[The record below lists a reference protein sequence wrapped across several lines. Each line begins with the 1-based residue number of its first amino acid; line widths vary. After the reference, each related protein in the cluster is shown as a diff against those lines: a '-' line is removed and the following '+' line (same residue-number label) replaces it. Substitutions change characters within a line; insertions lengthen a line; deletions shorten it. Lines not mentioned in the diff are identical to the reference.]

1 MVVGGGSMSKVRV
14 YEVAKQLN
22 LDPKAVVGLFQSI
35 GVTDVRN
42 HMSSVDVDAVERL
55 KRNLEKQ
62 KTHDVVQ
69 ESIRRGPGTVLK
81 RRAVAKPGGDT
92 GPTSVASPQRDVA
105 STPDVSRHDD
115 VASRRD
121 VAALA
126 KEPASTR
133 ALPKT
138 DVMADRESAR
148 KITLREVPADRQ
160 SAPASSTDVAVPPA
174 PPSVR
179 ERPST
184 ARGVAKEARV
194 EVEEAAPPAPVSE
207 RKIPAPKSSAKLP
220 PAPPSAAAPVAEVAA
235 AVPAAAHSEK
245 KVAPAAEPSRP
256 AVVEARTSSPAVVE
270 PPPPAA
276 PLTPPPPS
284 ETVAARP
291 PSEQPR
297 PVVSES
303 PVPARPSAAPKT
315 GVEYWAGRP
324 GVPMPTPMNAPRTG
338 IGGGPASAMQRR
350 VQYDPRAGANVARPG
365 MRPGQQRGPGG
376 MMGRGGSMGG
386 RGRPGFQQIRRG
398 PVNVSTKEM
407 SEHKKVIRI
416 EENITLSGMAAKM
429 SLKATEL
436 LMRLLGMGMTG
447 IHINTT
453 LDADTAKI
461 LAGEFGWEV
470 EDVAQTE
477 EEIIAEARGEESA
490 AAPAAGVDGAAAVP
504 VPVDA
509 GSVTRPPVV
518 TVMGHVDHGKTSLLD
533 KIRKA
538 NVVAGEAGGITQHI
552 GAYKVK
558 TDRGV
563 IVFLDT
569 PGHEAFTAMRAR
581 GAGATDI
588 VVLVV
593 AADDGVMPQ
602 TKEAIAHAKSAKV
615 PIIVAINKCD
625 KPGAEPERVKRELVD
640 QGLQPEEWGGDTIF
654 VNVSALTGD
663 GIPQLLE
670 MIGLQAEVLDLK
682 ANPKKP
688 ANGVVL
694 EALLDRGRGPVA
706 RVLIQE
712 GTLRVGDFVL
722 AGPGF
727 GKVRAM
733 TNEHGKQVHE
743 APPSTPVEIL
753 GLSDVPGA
761 GDPLHAVKDPK
772 KAQEIADSRKVKR
785 DKSLIGDDARISLAG
800 LVERMQSADQQEL
813 RVIVKTDVQGS
824 LEAVANAFNK
834 LTTDRVKLTIIHGGV
849 GAITEG
855 DVNLAIASKAILIG
869 FNVRPAGKSSALAE
883 ENKVEI
889 RLYSIIYGAV
899 DDVKAAMEGLLPTTT
914 VEKPSGKAE
923 VRKILKIRG
932 VAVAGCMVVGGKILR
947 GSFGRLVRDR
957 QTIWEGKI
965 ASLKHFK
972 EDVKEMSEGFECGS
986 ALDGFS
992 ELKELDVIES
1002 FEIEEIKQ
1010 RL

>member
-1 MVVGGGSMSKVRV
+1 
-14 YEVAKQLN
+14 
-22 LDPKAVVGLFQSI
+22 
-35 GVTDVRN
+35 
-42 HMSSVDVDAVERL
+42 
-55 KRNLEKQ
+55 
-62 KTHDVVQ
+62 
-69 ESIRRGPGTVLK
+69 
-81 RRAVAKPGGDT
+81 
-92 GPTSVASPQRDVA
+92 
-105 STPDVSRHDD
+105 
-115 VASRRD
+115 
-121 VAALA
+121 
-126 KEPASTR
+126 
-133 ALPKT
+133 
-138 DVMADRESAR
+138 
-148 KITLREVPADRQ
+148 
-160 SAPASSTDVAVPPA
+160 
-174 PPSVR
+174 
-179 ERPST
+179 
-184 ARGVAKEARV
+184 
-194 EVEEAAPPAPVSE
+194 
-207 RKIPAPKSSAKLP
+207 
-220 PAPPSAAAPVAEVAA
+220 
-235 AVPAAAHSEK
+235 
-245 KVAPAAEPSRP
+245 
-256 AVVEARTSSPAVVE
+256 
-270 PPPPAA
+270 
-276 PLTPPPPS
+276 
-284 ETVAARP
+284 
-291 PSEQPR
+291 
-297 PVVSES
+297 
-303 PVPARPSAAPKT
+303 
-315 GVEYWAGRP
+315 
-324 GVPMPTPMNAPRTG
+324 MPTPMNAPRTG

-376 MMGRGGSMGG
+376 MMGRGGMGG
-386 RGRPGFQQIRRG
+386 RGRPGMQPVRRG

-407 SEHKKVIRI
+407 SEHKKLIRI

-429 SLKATEL
+429 SLKSTEL

-447 IHINTT
+447 VHINTT

-477 EEIIAEARGEESA
+477 EQIIAEARGEEASTSTGA
-490 AAPAAGVDGAAAVP
+490 GAGAEASPAV
-504 VPVDA
+504 VDA

-533 KIRKA
+533 KIRKS
-538 NVVAGEAGGITQHI
+538 NVASGEAGGITQHI

-558 TDRGV
+558 TERGV

-581 GAGATDI
+581 GASATDI

-625 KPGAEPERVKRELVD
+625 KPSAEPERVKRELVD

-654 VNVSALTGD
+654 VQVSAHTGD

-772 KAQEIADSRKVKR
+772 KAQEIADSRKIKR
-785 DKSLIGDDARISLAG
+785 DKSLIGGDARISLAG
-800 LVERMQSADQQEL
+800 LVEQMASADQQEL
-813 RVIVKTDVQGS
+813 RVIVKADVQGS
-824 LEAVANAFNK
+824 LEALASAFNK
-834 LTTDRVKLTIIHGGV
+834 LSTDRVKLSIIHGGV

-855 DVNLAIASKAILIG
+855 DVNLAIASKAIVIG
-869 FNVRPAGKSSALAE
+869 FNARPAGKASALAE
-883 ENKVEI
+883 ENGVEI
-889 RLYSIIYGAV
+889 RLYSIIYAAV
-899 DDVKAAMEGLLPTTT
+899 DEVKAAMEGLLPTTKL
-914 VEKPSGKAE
+914 EKPSGKAE
-923 VRKILKIRG
+923 IRAIFKIRG
-932 VAVAGCMVVGGKILR
+932 VIVAGSMVTSGKILR
-947 GSFGRLVRDR
+947 SGFARLFRDGAA
-957 QTIWEGKI
+957 IWEGKV
-965 ASLKHFK
+965 AALKRFK
-972 EDVKEMSEGFECGS
+972 DDVKEVSEGFECGIS
-986 ALDGFS
+986 LDGYS
-992 ELKELDVIES
+992 EMKEKDIIES

>member
-81 RRAVAKPGGDT
+81 RRAVVKPGGNDA
-92 GPTSVASPQRDVA
+92 GPSSVAAPHA
-105 STPDVSRHDD
+105 STPDISARHDD

-148 KITLREVPADRQ
+148 KMTLREVPADRQ
-160 SAPASSTDVAVPPA
+160 SAPGSSRDVAVPPA
-174 PPSVR
+174 PPSAR

-184 ARGVAKEARV
+184 ARGVTK
-194 EVEEAAPPAPVSE
+194 EVEEAAPPAPVVPE
-207 RKIPAPKSSAKLP
+207 RESQRKVPAPKSSAKLP

-235 AVPAAAHSEK
+235 AVPAAPHSEK

-270 PPPPAA
+270 TRVDAPPHAA
-276 PLTPPPPS
+276 PPSPPPPS

-291 PSEQPR
+291 PSDQPR
-297 PVVSES
+297 PVVQSEP
-303 PVPARPSAAPKT
+303 PVPARPSAPPKT

-376 MMGRGGSMGG
+376 MMGRGGMSGG

-416 EENITLSGMAAKM
+416 DENITLSGMAAKM

-490 AAPAAGVDGAAAVP
+490 AAPAAPVDGAPVVAA
-504 VPVDA
+504 PVDA
-509 GSVTRPPVV
+509 GSITRPPVV

-581 GAGATDI
+581 GASATDI

-654 VNVSALTGD
+654 VQVSALTGD

-855 DVNLAIASKAILIG
+855 DVNLAIAS
-869 FNVRPAGKSSALAE
+869 
-883 ENKVEI
+883 
-889 RLYSIIYGAV
+889 
-899 DDVKAAMEGLLPTTT
+899 
-914 VEKPSGKAE
+914 
-923 VRKILKIRG
+923 
-932 VAVAGCMVVGGKILR
+932 
-947 GSFGRLVRDR
+947 
-957 QTIWEGKI
+957 
-965 ASLKHFK
+965 
-972 EDVKEMSEGFECGS
+972 
-986 ALDGFS
+986 
-992 ELKELDVIES
+992 
-1002 FEIEEIKQ
+1002 
-1010 RL
+1010 